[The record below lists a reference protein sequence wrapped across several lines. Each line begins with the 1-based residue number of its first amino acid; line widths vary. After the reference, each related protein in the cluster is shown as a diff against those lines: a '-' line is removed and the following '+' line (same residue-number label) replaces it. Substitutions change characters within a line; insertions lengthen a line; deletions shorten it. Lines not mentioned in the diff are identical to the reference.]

1 MAAGPGPTAFV
12 VFAAIKFAGYSLAA
26 SALNRAYNRTD
37 LRAMK
42 VGATRTGI
50 GVAAG
55 VTFGLGC
62 LYTPLP
68 EWLYFAALIPIRVL
82 EWGLLIRLF
91 YEPRF
96 LATGRS
102 WKWTGAGIIW
112 SFLLDLIAIGTALV
126 VPGGI
131 WVC

>member
-1 MAAGPGPTAFV
+1 
-12 VFAAIKFAGYSLAA
+12 
-26 SALNRAYNRTD
+26 
-37 LRAMK
+37 
-42 VGATRTGI
+42 
-50 GVAAG
+50 
-55 VTFGLGC
+55 
-62 LYTPLP
+62 
-68 EWLYFAALIPIRVL
+68 
-82 EWGLLIRLF
+82 LIRLF